1 VGRWEREKS
10 SFEAFFIDCTRGK
23 RLIRKLDDFNIY
35 IAIAGFKNTKIGD
48 VDRFFKVVRNKLRNV
63 DAVQFFDAQL
73 VANWQHLYFA
83 AINALTAFANKTN
96 ISSNLAM
103 ETLLYASAQR
113 QIKKAT
119 ETFGVKS
126 TTKNVAVLILA
137 KNEKS
142 ADDALNFVQKLMSAE
157 HDDIVLE
164 INREKFV
171 SIKRF
176 FNVSDV
182 ELSAK
187 LEKKGLEKD
196 ALVDLVIEHG
206 ALLATQR

>member
-1 VGRWEREKS
+1 M
-10 SFEAFFIDCTRGK
+10 
-23 RLIRKLDDFNIY
+23 IRKLDDFNIY
-35 IAIAGFKNTKIGD
+35 VAIAGFKNAKISD
-48 VDRFFKVVRNKLRNV
+48 IDRFFNVVRNKLQNTE
-63 DAVQFFDAQL
+63 AVQLFDAQL
-73 VANWQHLYFA
+73 VATWQHLYFA

-126 TTKNVAVLILA
+126 TTKNIAVLVLA

-142 ADDALNFVQKLMSAE
+142 ADDALNLVQKLISAE
-157 HDDIVLE
+157 HDDIALE
-164 INREKFV
+164 INRKKFI

-176 FNVSDV
+176 FDISDV

-187 LEKKGLEKD
+187 LAKKGLEKD
-196 ALVDLVIEHG
+196 TLVDLVIEHG
-206 ALLATQR
+206 ALLATRR